1 MFEAV
6 FPCYLPCSYCFAY
19 LFPFFFGASPPILP
33 NFYFLLLG
41 DFFTGDVLS
50 TLSTLNE
57 SVAIMTQQQQQL
69 AMTLSTLNESVAT
82 MTQQL
87 AVLTSRGDDS
97 QSRTRATRQTVV
109 VHSSDV
115 SSLSNPGEGSS
126 PESGVVRFSEDAKSH
141 DGPLSL
147 LVH

>member
-1 MFEAV
+1 M
-6 FPCYLPCSYCFAY
+6 
-19 LFPFFFGASPPILP
+19 
-33 NFYFLLLG
+33 
-41 DFFTGDVLS
+41 LS
-50 TLSTLNE
+50 TLSTLTE
-57 SVAIMTQQQQQL
+57 SVATMTQQV
-69 AMTLSTLNESVAT
+69 AMTLSTLKESMAT

-126 PESGVVRFSEDAKSH
+126 PESGVVRFSEDLFSEVMM
-141 DGPLSL
+141 GLFPY
-147 LVH
+147 